1 MAKLDVYNQLK
12 KKVTDLVLE
21 DAVFAVPL
29 KKHLL
34 YEGVLYHDVNRRAG
48 TASTKTRGEVR
59 GGGVKPFKQK
69 GTGRARQGSIRSPLL
84 VGGGT
89 IFGPKPKKYVYDL
102 TKKTLRNGLKTV
114 LSQKAKENKIF
125 VLKDLNLKTK
135 KTKDLFSV
143 LKKFSLNKG
152 LIVDEKNDVLKK
164 TSKNLKF
171 LKYLNLKTKKTK
183 DLFSVLK
190 KFSLNKGLIVD
201 EKNDVLKKTSKNLK
215 SFKYLSTEGLNVYD
229 VLRYENMVVTEKALL
244 TLQKRLMA

>member
-1 MAKLDVYNQLK
+1 MAKLDVYDQLK
-12 KKVTDLVLE
+12 KKVSDLVLE

-125 VLKDLNLKTK
+125 VVKD
-135 KTKDLFSV
+135 
-143 LKKFSLNKG
+143 
-152 LIVDEKNDVLKK
+152 
-164 TSKNLKF
+164 
-171 LKYLNLKTKKTK
+171 LNLKTKKTK

>member
-1 MAKLDVYNQLK
+1 MAKLDVYDQLK
-12 KKVTDLVLE
+12 KKVSDLVLE

-164 TSKNLKF
+164 TSKNLK
-171 LKYLNLKTKKTK
+171 
-183 DLFSVLK
+183 
-190 KFSLNKGLIVD
+190 
-201 EKNDVLKKTSKNLK
+201 